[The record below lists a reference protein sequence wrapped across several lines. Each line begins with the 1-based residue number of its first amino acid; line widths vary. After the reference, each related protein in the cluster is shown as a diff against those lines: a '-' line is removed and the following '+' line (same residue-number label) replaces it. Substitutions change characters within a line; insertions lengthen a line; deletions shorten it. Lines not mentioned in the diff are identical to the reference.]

1 MAIPL
6 TIRQFLDKQGVGY
19 EEFYYPE
26 ELNPV
31 QAAAALGIRPD
42 QVAIADVL
50 HDQTGIVLAIYPA
63 SFGLDLTGFNRE
75 MGRSLKQIAS
85 SKLPRLL
92 TQVHGTACL
101 PLAGMYGLEA
111 LVHETLAAQDSV
123 FFSAVPGT
131 MVGLKGWDFNLL
143 QGPAWYD
150 GTFARPGGQ
159 QADPG
164 AGAVKER
171 EERRARIRNRL
182 QNVTRL
188 PAMPGIAHQL
198 LQLSV
203 NPYANASDLAAI
215 VEQDASLAAQLIRY
229 ANSPF
234 YNYRGDVDSVRDAIA
249 RVLGFDMVMDMA
261 LGIAV
266 GKAFRIPR
274 GGPLGLDAFWR
285 HSTYAAVLAQR
296 LAGTLS
302 SSKRPR
308 PGMAYL
314 AGLLHNFGFLALG
327 QLFPEDYKI
336 LAAAAS
342 ARPDEAIGALER
354 ELLGVSHQEIGGWL
368 MEAWNMPSELIVTV
382 REHHNEQFRGD
393 LAVYPNLVLIANR
406 MLKTLNVGDEPAG
419 DLPGELLWTLGLSE
433 DDALY
438 AFDSVIQNRDG
449 LDFMALQM
457 AA

>member
-6 TIRQFLDKQGVGY
+6 TIRQFLDKHGIAY

-31 QAAAALGIRPD
+31 QAAAALGIQPE
-42 QVAIADVL
+42 QVAVANVL
-50 HDQTGIVLAIYPA
+50 HDPTGIVLAIYPA
-63 SFGLDLTGFNRE
+63 GFSLDIEGLNRE
-75 MGRSLKQIAS
+75 TGRSLKPIPDS
-85 SKLPRLL
+85 NLPRLL
-92 TQVHGTACL
+92 TQVHGKVCL
-101 PLAGMYGLEA
+101 PLAGLYGLEA

-123 FFSAVPGT
+123 FFSVVPGT

-159 QADPG
+159 RTDA
-164 AGAVKER
+164 ARAATER
-171 EERRARIRNRL
+171 EERRARIRSRL
-182 QNVTRL
+182 QNVARL
-188 PAMPGIAHQL
+188 PAMPGTAHQL

-296 LAGTLS
+296 LAGMLS

-336 LAAAAS
+336 LSSAVS
-342 ARPDEAIGALER
+342 ARPDESVGVLER
-354 ELLGVSHQEIGGWL
+354 DLLGVSHQEIGGWL
-368 MEAWNMPSELIVTV
+368 MEAWNMPPELIVTV
-382 REHHNEQFRGD
+382 REHHDERFRGD

-406 MLKTLNVGDEPAG
+406 MLKTLNVGDEPGG
-419 DLPGELLWTLGLSE
+419 DLPGELLWALGLSE
-433 DDALY
+433 DDVLY
-438 AFDSVIQNRDG
+438 AFDNVIQNREG